1 MKHVTVILTAEACE
15 VLVAHFH
22 ANAFAHQLQ
31 SDNPST
37 LLNHGQQYDYYRDYA
52 VKQGWTH
59 ITDFYPG
66 RKHETTRQSV
76 RLVG

>member
-15 VLVAHFH
+15 VLVAY
-22 ANAFAHQLQ
+22 FAENIRAD
-31 SDNPST
+31 SGSPST

-52 VKQGWTH
+52 VKQGWDH
-59 ITDFYPG
+59 ITDFYP
-66 RKHETTRQSV
+66 RRHHETTRQSV